1 MGFVEFHNAK
11 DSYIWDKFLE
21 GNSSAFEI
29 LYERNVSLLA
39 NYGKRICQDKELV
52 KDAIHDVYVDLWR
65 KRSNLGRT
73 DSIKYYLLKA
83 LRRNLVKKLVAAKKT
98 DSRSQSTE
106 EAITSFEKSHD
117 FMLMASEIETE
128 KIRQVH
134 DLLDSLPARQKEAIY
149 LRFYNGL
156 NFTEI
161 SSIMGINQ
169 QSAYNMVFRAIESLR
184 EKVAYSTI
192 LLHIFALFEFL

>member
-39 NYGKRICQDKELV
+39 NYGKRICQDKEMV
-52 KDAIHDVYVDLWR
+52 KDAIQDVYVDLWR
-65 KRSNLGRT
+65 NRSNLGRT

-83 LRRNLVKKLVAAKKT
+83 LRRNLVKKLVAAKNADVKNY
-98 DSRSQSTE
+98 SAKAESE
-106 EAITSFEKSHD
+106 VFENSHD
-117 FMLMASEIETE
+117 FTLMTLEFESE
-128 KIRQVH
+128 KISQVN
-134 DLLDSLPARQKEAIY
+134 DLLDSLPARQKEAIF

-184 EKVAYSTI
+184 EKATSTTI
-192 LLHIFALFEFL
+192 LLLIIAISELA

>member
-21 GNSSAFEI
+21 GNSNAFEI
-29 LYERNVSLLA
+29 LYERNISLLA
-39 NYGKRICQDKELV
+39 NYGKRLCQDKELV
-52 KDAIHDVYVDLWR
+52 KDAIQDVYVDLWR
-65 KRSNLGRT
+65 NRTNLGRT

-83 LRRNLVKKLVAAKKT
+83 LRRNLVKKLVSAKTAEAKKYCAN
-98 DSRSQSTE
+98 DGS
-106 EAITSFEKSHD
+106 EAFETAHD
-117 FMLMASEIETE
+117 FTLMTLEFESE

-134 DLLDSLPARQKEAIY
+134 DLLDGLPARQKEAIY
-149 LRFYNGL
+149 LRFFNGL

-184 EKVAYSTI
+184 EKVVSAPVI
-192 LLHIFALFEFL
+192 LLLITLLADG

>member
-1 MGFVEFHNAK
+1 MKV
-11 DSYIWDKFLE
+11 
-21 GNSSAFEI
+21 NSSAFEI

-52 KDAIHDVYVDLWR
+52 KDAIQDVYVDLWR
-65 KRSNLGRT
+65 NRSNLGRT

-83 LRRNLVKKLVAAKKT
+83 LRRNLVKKLVAAKNADT
-98 DSRSQSTE
+98 RNQSAE
-106 EAITSFEKSHD
+106 DVLASFETSHD
-117 FMLMASEIETE
+117 FTLMALEIETE
-128 KIRQVH
+128 KIRQVNE
-134 DLLDSLPARQKEAIY
+134 LLDSLPARQKEAIY
-149 LRFYNGL
+149 LRFYNGF

-184 EKVAYSTI
+184 EKVASTTI
-192 LLHIFALFEFL
+192 LLQIIAFFELL